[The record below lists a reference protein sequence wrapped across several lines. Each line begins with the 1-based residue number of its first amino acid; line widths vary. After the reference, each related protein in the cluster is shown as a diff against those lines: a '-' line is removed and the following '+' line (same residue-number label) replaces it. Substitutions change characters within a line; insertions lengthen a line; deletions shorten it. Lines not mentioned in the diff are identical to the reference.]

1 MRTKIRQQ
9 LLSLAFFLLAT
20 VAGAQTLKGKV
31 TDDQKE
37 PLLGVTILVKDNPSR
52 GATTNEKGEFT
63 LRVSPEETLV
73 FSYIGFKTKEV
84 KVGKHKQLLVSL
96 ESEAEELPELLV
108 VGSRAG
114 GLT

>member
-37 PLLGVTILVKDNPSR
+37 PLLGVTILVKDSPSR
-52 GATTNEKGEFT
+52 G
-63 LRVSPEETLV
+63 
-73 FSYIGFKTKEV
+73 
-84 KVGKHKQLLVSL
+84 
-96 ESEAEELPELLV
+96 
-108 VGSRAG
+108 RAVIK
-114 GLT
+114 LYKFFLITIFALQ

>member
-37 PLLGVTILVKDNPSR
+37 PLLGVTILVKDSPSR

-73 FSYIGFKTKEV
+73 FSWA
-84 KVGKHKQLLVSL
+84 LVQ
-96 ESEAEELPELLV
+96 EDAP
-108 VGSRAG
+108 R
-114 GLT
+114 LTALYRWMSSM